1 MVPWIGG
8 ERAAGSDSTARASSR
23 GAPTY
28 TRGRRTRR
36 VVVTRRRASWGDL
49 MTSPADHSPL
59 TVLLRAAEDGRLTD
73 LPCPDCGHAAVD
85 VRFTHP
91 FPDEWRTWFLCRAC
105 RFEMRSQPSGKPTY
119 FSAGLVDRM
128 LEGRDRR

>member
-1 MVPWIGG
+1 MPSAA
-8 ERAAGSDSTARASSR
+8 ERASARS
-23 GAPTY
+23 APTY
-28 TRGRRTRR
+28 TRGGRTRR

-59 TVLLRAAEDGRLTD
+59 IVLLRAAAEGRLTD
-73 LPCPDCGHAAVD
+73 LRCPDCGHATVD

-105 RFEMRSQPSGKPTY
+105 PFEMRSQPSGKPTH
-119 FSAGLVDRM
+119 FSEGLVDRM